1 MYDIAIVGGYSW
13 SNYGD
18 EITYYALY
26 WLLSKEWNKKV
37 VMVNWTKDALWPLYR
52 EPFLFENS
60 PYPDKALADMY
71 DNVED
76 LKSLN
81 NEADIFIVG
90 SGQFFKPSIL
100 LTTNR
105 LCLLEWVDSEKK
117 KIAYSGSWGHGYIRL
132 RQREKLRQSAAYKR
146 FDAVS
151 VREKS
156 AVTLAKS
163 EFGIDVEWVLDPV
176 FLMHKNI
183 YDNLIGSRYIKGKIV
198 FGYIL
203 DPSREKEEMIQQIC
217 TTLDMPC
224 EVITAGSKTAEET
237 ADLWSLEVESPAFL
251 EQWLLYLRDAEYI
264 IADSFHA
271 LCLAIIFEKQF
282 TIIKNAARG
291 AARFDSLV
299 DYLDLHS
306 RLLDETKDPV
316 KEKLAAQLR
325 ERINYTHI
333 RPRIERMKNH
343 SIQWLKTHLFIFL
356 CIAVIYAWR

>member
-26 WLLSKEWNKKV
+26 CLLSKQWNKKV
-37 VMVNWTKDALWPLYR
+37 LMVNWTRDALWPVYR

-60 PYPDKALADMY
+60 PYPDEALADIY
-71 DNVED
+71 DNVEE

-81 NEADIFIVG
+81 NKADIFLVG
-90 SGQFFKPSIL
+90 SGQFFKPLIL

-105 LCLLEWVDSEKK
+105 LCLLEWVNNEKK
-117 KIAYSGSWGHGYIRL
+117 KIAYSGSWGHDYIKL
-132 RQREKLRQSAAYKR
+132 RQREKLKQGAAYKR

-163 EFGIDVEWVLDPV
+163 VFSIDAEWVLDPV

-183 YDNLIGSRYIKGKIV
+183 YDTLIGTRYVEGDIV

-203 DPSREKEEMIQQIC
+203 DPSREKEDMIQQIC
-217 TTLDMPC
+217 TTLDMPYKI
-224 EVITAGSKTAEET
+224 ITAGSKTAEET
-237 ADLWSLEVESPAFL
+237 ANLWSLEVESPAFL
-251 EQWLLYLRDAEYI
+251 EQWLLYLRDAKYI

-271 LCLAIIFEKQF
+271 MCLAIIFEKQF
-282 TIIKNAARG
+282 TIIKNATRG

-306 RLLDETKDPV
+306 RLLDETKDPL

-325 ERINYTHI
+325 DKIDYTYI
-333 RPRIERMKNH
+333 RPRINRMKEQ
-343 SIQWLKTHLFIFL
+343 SMQWLKTYIHIS
-356 CIAVIYAWR
+356 

>member
-26 WLLSKEWNKKV
+26 WLLAKEWNKKV
-37 VMVNWTKDALWPLYR
+37 LMVNWTKDALWPVYR

-60 PYPDKALADMY
+60 PYPDQALADIY
-71 DNVED
+71 DNIED

-81 NEADIFIVG
+81 NEADIFIAG
-90 SGQFFKPSIL
+90 SGQFFKPLIL

-117 KIAYSGSWGHGYIRL
+117 KIAYSGSWGHDYIKL
-132 RQREKLRQSAAYKR
+132 KQREKSKQSAAYKR

-163 EFGIDVEWVLDPV
+163 VFGIDAKWVLDPV

-183 YDNLIGSRYIKGKIV
+183 YDNLIGTRYVEGNIV

-203 DPSREKEEMIQQIC
+203 DHSREKEDMIQQIC
-217 TTLDMPC
+217 TTLNMPYRI
-224 EVITAGSKTAEET
+224 ITDGSKTAEDT
-237 ADLWSLEVESPAFL
+237 ADLWRLEVESPACL

-271 LCLAIIFEKQF
+271 MCLAIIFEKQF

-306 RLLDETKDPV
+306 RLLDETKDSV
-316 KEKLAAQLR
+316 KEKLAAQLC
-325 ERINYTHI
+325 ERIDYTHI
-333 RPRIERMKNH
+333 GPRIDRMKDQ
-343 SIQWLKTHLFIFL
+343 SIQWLKKHIHSF
-356 CIAVIYAWR
+356 